1 MTPGAYDAVV
11 VGGGPGGFGAAT
23 WLARYRARVLL
34 VDGGEQRNRW
44 VDRSHGYLGD
54 DPVTPRDLLGRAGRQ
69 LAAYPEVEQ
78 RAAQVRH
85 CARRPDAMFA
95 VTLDTDAEV
104 VAARLVLATGV
115 EDAFPEVAGFFEH
128 YGAGVF
134 HCPTCDGYETQGRD
148 VVALGW
154 SAEVTGFA
162 LSLLGWAASVTVVTD
177 GRRFEGDDGQRAEL
191 ARAGVAVLEDDA
203 TELLGTRG
211 DLRALRLRRMGELPC
226 QVAFFSIAHRPRTAL
241 ARQLRCVL
249 TPEGYIEVDA
259 EAATSVPG
267 VYAAGDVTPGL
278 HLVQVAAAKGAI
290 AGVACARSLRGEGAD
305 PDGWQD
311 RLPGY
316 SSAMT
321 EPNRPAMVPD
331 AGRLDELETEIDEIR
346 GRVDDPLGQGDAHF
360 IDGGQPADDRTDDL
374 VAPPDPEA

>member
-1 MTPGAYDAVV
+1 MTYDAVV
-11 VGGGPGGFGAAT
+11 VGGGPAGFSAAT

-34 VDGGEQRNRW
+34 LDGGEQRNRW

-54 DPVTPRDLLGRAGRQ
+54 DPVTPRDLLARAGRQ
-69 LAAYPEVEQ
+69 LAAYPEVE
-78 RAAQVRH
+78 RRDAQVRE

-95 VTLDTDAEV
+95 VEVDDGPV

-115 EDAFPEVAGFFEH
+115 EDVFPEVGGFFEH
-128 YGAGVF
+128 YGASVF

-154 SAEVTGFA
+154 SAEITGFA

-177 GRRFEGDDGQRAEL
+177 GRRFQGDDGQRAEL
-191 ARAGVAVLEDDA
+191 ARSGVAVLEDDA

-211 DLRALRLRRMGELPC
+211 DLRAVELRHLGQVPC
-226 QVAFFSIAHRPRTAL
+226 QVAFFSIAHHPRTAL
-241 ARQLRCVL
+241 ARQLGCAL
-249 TPEGYIEVDA
+249 TPEGCIEVDD

-278 HLVQVAAAKGAI
+278 HLVQVAAAKGTV
-290 AGVACARSLRGEGAD
+290 AGVACARSLRGEGAV
-305 PDGWQD
+305 PRGWQD

-321 EPNRPAMVPD
+321 EPTHSRPTPPPD
-331 AGRLDELETEIDEIR
+331 PGRLEELEAEIDEIR
-346 GRVDDPLGQGDAHF
+346 DRVDDPLDQGDAHF
-360 IDGGQPADDRTDDL
+360 IDNGEADADLTDDTI
-374 VAPPDPEA
+374 APPG